1 MSKDVKFNIRL
12 SVDGKDQIV
21 TATAKVKDL
30 AASFNDAQKAAA
42 KAVDAGAKWRE
53 FATAASGT
61 ITSINAIRGALSDL
75 TAESNQFTAAMKEA
89 NTMAGKDGAGFQ
101 QLKKQVSE
109 LSESIPIAR
118 DALAKG
124 LYQVISNGVPE
135 DNWMSYL
142 EKSAK
147 ASVGGLADLQEVV
160 KVTSTVIK
168 NYGLSWE
175 DAEKVQDK
183 IQLTAK
189 NGVTSFEQLA
199 QALPKVASN
208 AASLGIT
215 MDELMG
221 AFATLTG
228 VSGNTQEV
236 ATQIGAVM
244 TALIKPSKEAQ
255 KMADEMGIKFN
266 AAAIKSAGGLREFL
280 TQLDA
285 SVKKYAE
292 SSGMLEKEVYGRL
305 FGSAEALRALS
316 PLTGQLAEKFGENVD
331 AMADSAGTMDQA
343 YETMN
348 SGAAAA
354 TQKIMNMVGGWM
366 DSLAALNSNY
376 MAILNVASSMGVL
389 VMSLFTVG
397 KGLWAAIAAAR
408 TFCTQIGLTA
418 AVQKVAAA
426 GGVRFGAMLKV
437 LSANLKGVAVSAR
450 TAKLALEGAFMATGI
465 GIAIVALT
473 ELISA
478 LSESTDD
485 AADSMDG
492 LKGKSEGLKAAEDA
506 FTQAVAQ
513 AQGEMDREAA
523 ELKKLIDAHDDTKE
537 AVNRL
542 NEKYG
547 DIFGTYKTA
556 AEWYDTLI
564 SKSKEYCLQLGF
576 EAKLNSLYNNKA
588 ALLAELAQ
596 NNENARELAKGGK
609 QYEERYT
616 YDTPDW
622 KKALWDPGNVLYWLR
637 GPSSN
642 IIGEFAWEAAKS
654 LYRGKHTVYT
664 PEFQGYVDRNNE
676 ILKELKETDQA
687 IDVTQRL
694 ADENAQ
700 KAKEKGVN
708 TTGGGGGNTPSTTPT
723 RSHSSVTPTQTEDK
737 RTLEQKLQ
745 DFVRQAQ
752 ARLVELLVS
761 KPQNVVEMVK
771 NIAEK
776 FTLLN
781 KISKAKTQL
790 SAIDDIRTE
799 LANPAELNTI
809 EDHEAR
815 LSYLD
820 ARIKKEAD
828 AKTRQILMDERKA
841 TEDVLEKMKNPPKAE
856 PVLGQQKT
864 LADYDS
870 AIQFYTDK
878 QRTADVSNITELQKV
893 IDRLNKQKDAL
904 MLGTQIPE
912 MQKALD
918 DLGTRGT
925 KEYTLKIQS
934 VGIDAVKDKIKEL
947 NTLLEDTTLNL
958 PDDVRKALE
967 QQLQQWKGTAEDLEE
982 VEKKNAL
989 LTGLQNAAGGIDQL
1003 AQSFAKLNTESK
1015 GLAVAMQ
1022 SVSLAATLTQ
1032 IIAGMI
1038 AANNNSK
1045 LGIWEWIAG
1054 LAAGTAAVVGSITAL
1069 KGVAF
1074 AEGGIVHGPTLGLVG
1089 EYPGASSNPEVIAP
1103 LNKLRS
1109 LIGEDSGYGEVH
1121 FKIAG
1126 PDLEGV
1132 LKRRQKLHNRR

>member
-12 SVDGKDQIV
+12 SVDGKDQVV
-21 TATAKVKDL
+21 TATASVKDMAKSIANVQ
-30 AASFNDAQKAAA
+30 AAVEKN
-42 KAVDAGAKWRE
+42 
-53 FATAASGT
+53 ATAFNKWKDSAMAVSGT
-61 ITSINAIRGALSDL
+61 ITAIQSMRGALSDL

-175 DAEKVQDK
+175 DADKVQDK

-255 KMADEMGIKFN
+255 KMADEMGIKFD

-280 TQLDA
+280 TQLDTA
-285 SVKKYAE
+285 VKKYAE
-292 SSGMLEKEVYGRL
+292 SSGVLEKEVYGRL

-354 TQKIMNMVGGWM
+354 TQKIMNMIGGWM
-366 DSLAALNSNY
+366 DSLAALNGNY

-418 AVQKVAAA
+418 AVQKVAGACS
-426 GGVRFGAMLKV
+426 VRFGAMLKV
-437 LSANLKGVAVSAR
+437 LSANMKGVAVSAR
-450 TAKLALEGAFMATGI
+450 TMKLAIEGALITTGV
-465 GIAIVALT
+465 GAALVV
-473 ELISA
+473 
-478 LSESTDD
+478 LSELVSGLASATDD
-485 AADSMDG
+485 AADSMEGAGAAADT
-492 LKGKSEGLKAAEDA
+492 LKQAEDA
-506 FTQAVAQ
+506 YAQTVAE
-513 AQGEMDREAA
+513 AQIKIDKEIA
-523 ELKKLIDAHDDTKE
+523 ELKKLIDTKADTTA
-537 AVNRL
+537 AVNHL
-542 NEKYG
+542 NSAYG
-547 DIFGTYKTA
+547 KIFGTYKTA
-556 AEWYDTLI
+556 NEWYKVLT
-564 SKSKEYCLQLGF
+564 KNGKAYCQQLGIQAQLMALTQKMA
-576 EAKLNSLYNNKA
+576 ENQAKLDVN
-588 ALLAELAQ
+588 
-596 NNENARELAKGGK
+596 
-609 QYEERYT
+609 
-616 YDTPDW
+616 YD
-622 KKALWDPGNVLYWLR
+622 KRRKLWASGR
-637 GPSSN
+637 
-642 IIGEFAWEAAKS
+642 
-654 LYRGKHTVYT
+654 
-664 PEFQGYVDRNNE
+664 
-676 ILKELKETDQA
+676 
-687 IDVTQRL
+687 
-694 ADENAQ
+694 
-700 KAKEKGVN
+700 AKEKKKVLSGDTGPDGKIYPTQSKVTVDTPEMAALRKEARPLVAEN
-708 TTGGGGGNTPSTTPT
+708 KEYEAQINALTKRAGQFSFDLTVDPDDTGGGGGKGGGKGKGNTAP
-723 RSHSSVTPTQTEDK
+723 EDK
-737 RTLEQKLQ
+737 RTEKQ
-745 DFVRQAQ
+745 
-752 ARLVELLVS
+752 RLRDTAD
-761 KPQNVVEMVK
+761 KADNK
-771 NIAEK
+771 IAELTVNGGSAEEIAK
-776 FTLLN
+776 QT
-781 KISKAKTQL
+781 KIRDEARAKL
-790 SAIDDIRTE
+790 AKYEAFE
-799 LANPAELNTI
+799 LEESNPKDLKSI
-809 EDHEAR
+809 EDYEKR
-815 LSYLD
+815 LSY
-820 ARIKKEAD
+820 IGKKINTAQDDTER
-828 AKTRQILMDERKA
+828 KYWRDERKKA
-841 TEDVLEKMKNPPKAE
+841 EDALEKMKGLSKVA

-870 AIQFYTDK
+870 AIQFYTDE
-878 QRTADVSNITELQKV
+878 QRNADVSNITELQKT
-893 IDRLNKQKDAL
+893 IDTLNKQKDAM

-918 DLGTRGT
+918 ELGARGT

-934 VGIDAVKDKIKEL
+934 VGIDTVRDKIKEL
-947 NTLLEDTTLNL
+947 NTLLEDTALTL
-958 PDDVRKALE
+958 PGAWRDAL
-967 QQLQQWKGTAEDLEE
+967 
-982 VEKKNAL
+982 NAL
-989 LTGLQNAAGGIDQL
+989 LAQWQGVAADLSGVGEQNKKLEGLKSAASSVDQL
-1003 AQSFAKLNTESK
+1003 AQSFSKLSSESK
-1015 GLAVAMQ
+1015 GLATAMQ
-1022 SVSLAATLTQ
+1022 SVSLAATFTQ
-1032 IIAGMI
+1032 IIATMVSKSK
-1038 AANNNSK
+1038 NS
-1045 LGIWEWIAG
+1045 LTVWDWIAG
-1054 LAAGTAAVVGSITAL
+1054 ITAGTAAAISSITAL

-1109 LIGEDSGYGEVH
+1109 LIGEDSGYGEVR
-1121 FKIAG
+1121 FEIAG
-1126 PDLEGV
+1126 DRLEGV

>member
-12 SVDGKDQIV
+12 SVDGKDQVV
-21 TATAKVKDL
+21 TATASVKDM
-30 AASFNDAQKAAA
+30 AKSIAKVQGEVEKNASAFNKWKDSAM
-42 KAVDAGAKWRE
+42 AV
-53 FATAASGT
+53 SGT
-61 ITSINAIRGALSDL
+61 ITAIQSMRGALSDL

-101 QLKKQVSE
+101 QLKEQVSE

-255 KMADEMGIKFN
+255 KMADEMGIKFD

-280 TQLDA
+280 TQLDTA
-285 SVKKYAE
+285 VKKYAE
-292 SSGMLEKEVYGRL
+292 SSGVLEKEVYGRL

-366 DSLAALNSNY
+366 DSLAALNGNY

-418 AVQKVAAA
+418 AVQKVAGACS
-426 GGVRFGAMLKV
+426 VRFGAMLKV
-437 LSANLKGVAVSAR
+437 LSANMKGVAVSAR
-450 TAKLALEGAFMATGI
+450 TMKLAIEGALITTGI
-465 GIAIVALT
+465 GAALVV
-473 ELISA
+473 
-478 LSESTDD
+478 LSELVSGLASATDD
-485 AADSMDG
+485 ASDSMEGAGAAADT
-492 LKGKSEGLKAAEDA
+492 LKQAEDA
-506 FTQAVAQ
+506 YAQTVAE
-513 AQGEMDREAA
+513 AQIKIDKEIA
-523 ELKKLIDAHDDTKE
+523 ELKKLIDTKADTTQ
-537 AVNRL
+537 AVNHL
-542 NEKYG
+542 NSAYG
-547 DIFGTYKTA
+547 KIFGTYKTA
-556 AEWYDTLI
+556 NEWYKVLT
-564 SKSKEYCLQLGF
+564 KNGKAYCQQLGIQAQLMALTQKMA
-576 EAKLNSLYNNKA
+576 ENRAKLDVNYNKRR
-588 ALLAELAQ
+588 Q
-596 NNENARELAKGGK
+596 
-609 QYEERYT
+609 
-616 YDTPDW
+616 
-622 KKALWDPGNVLYWLR
+622 LWASG
-637 GPSSN
+637 
-642 IIGEFAWEAAKS
+642 
-654 LYRGKHTVYT
+654 
-664 PEFQGYVDRNNE
+664 
-676 ILKELKETDQA
+676 
-687 IDVTQRL
+687 
-694 ADENAQ
+694 
-700 KAKEKGVN
+700 KAKEERLVLTTARGSDGEVYPTLSKEIVDTHDMAALRKEARPLVAENRELQAQVDALTKRAGLYSFDLTVDPDN
-708 TTGGGGGNTPSTTPT
+708 TGGGGKGGGKGKGNTAP
-723 RSHSSVTPTQTEDK
+723 EDK
-737 RTLEQKLQ
+737 RTEKQ
-745 DFVRQAQ
+745 
-752 ARLVELLVS
+752 RLRDTAD
-761 KPQNVVEMVK
+761 KADNK
-771 NIAEK
+771 IAELTVNGGSAEEIAK
-776 FTLLN
+776 QT
-781 KISKAKTQL
+781 KIRDEARAKL
-790 SAIDDIRTE
+790 AKYEAFE
-799 LANPAELNTI
+799 LEESNPKDLKSI
-809 EDHEAR
+809 EDYEKR
-815 LSYLD
+815 LSY
-820 ARIKKEAD
+820 IGKKINTAQDDTER
-828 AKTRQILMDERKA
+828 KYWRDERKKA
-841 TEDVLEKMKNPPKAE
+841 EDALEKMKGLSKVA

-870 AIQFYTDK
+870 AIQFYTDE
-878 QRTADVSNITELQKV
+878 QRNADVSNITELQKT
-893 IDRLNKQKDAL
+893 IDTLNKQKDAM

-918 DLGTRGT
+918 ELGTRGT

-934 VGIDAVKDKIKEL
+934 VGIDTVRDKIKEL
-947 NTLLEDTTLNL
+947 NTLLEDTALTL
-958 PDDVRKALE
+958 PGAWRDAL
-967 QQLQQWKGTAEDLEE
+967 
-982 VEKKNAL
+982 NAL
-989 LTGLQNAAGGIDQL
+989 LAQWQGVAADLSGVEEQNKKLEGLKSAASSVDQL
-1003 AQSFAKLNTESK
+1003 AQSFSKLSSESK
-1015 GLAVAMQ
+1015 GLATAMQ
-1022 SVSLAATLTQ
+1022 SVSLAATFTQ
-1032 IIAGMI
+1032 IIATMVSKSK
-1038 AANNNSK
+1038 NS
-1045 LGIWEWIAG
+1045 LTVWDWIAG
-1054 LAAGTAAVVGSITAL
+1054 ITAGTAAAISSITAL

-1109 LIGEDSGYGEVH
+1109 LIGEDSGYGEVR
-1121 FKIAG
+1121 FEIAG
-1126 PDLEGV
+1126 DRLEGV

>member
-12 SVDGKDQIV
+12 SVDGKDQVV
-21 TATAKVKDL
+21 TATANIKDMAKSIAKVQGEVEKN
-30 AASFNDAQKAAA
+30 ASAFNKW
-42 KAVDAGAKWRE
+42 KESAVAV
-53 FATAASGT
+53 SGT
-61 ITSINAIRGALSDL
+61 ITAIQSLRGALSDL

-255 KMADEMGIKFN
+255 KMADEMGIKFD

-280 TQLDA
+280 TQLDTA
-285 SVKKYAE
+285 VKKYAE
-292 SSGMLEKEVYGRL
+292 SSGVLEKEVYGRL

-418 AVQKVAAA
+418 AVQKVAGACS
-426 GGVRFGAMLKV
+426 VRFGAMLKV
-437 LSANLKGVAVSAR
+437 LSANMKGVAVSAR
-450 TAKLALEGAFMATGI
+450 TMKLAIEGALITTGV
-465 GIAIVALT
+465 GAALVV
-473 ELISA
+473 
-478 LSESTDD
+478 LSELVSGLASATDD
-485 AADSMDG
+485 AADSMEGAGAAADT
-492 LKGKSEGLKAAEDA
+492 LKQAEDTYA
-506 FTQAVAQ
+506 QTVAE
-513 AQGEMDREAA
+513 AQIKIDKEIA
-523 ELKKLIDAHDDTKE
+523 ELKKLIDTKADTTA
-537 AVNRL
+537 AVNHL
-542 NEKYG
+542 NSAYG
-547 DIFGTYKTA
+547 KIFGTYKTA
-556 AEWYDTLI
+556 NEWYKVLTKNGKAYCQQLGIQAQLMALTQKMAENQAKLDVNYEKRRKLWASGKAVTKQTTITTSNESGTYTHTLKDPIIEDTKEMAALRDEARPI
-564 SKSKEYCLQLGF
+564 IAENKEYQ
-576 EAKLNSLYNNKA
+576 AQID
-588 ALLAELAQ
+588 ALMRRAGQYSFDLTVDPDDI
-596 NNENARELAKGGK
+596 RGGGDSDKGKGK
-609 QYEERYT
+609 
-616 YDTPDW
+616 
-622 KKALWDPGNVLYWLR
+622 
-637 GPSSN
+637 
-642 IIGEFAWEAAKS
+642 
-654 LYRGKHTVYT
+654 GK
-664 PEFQGYVDRNNE
+664 
-676 ILKELKETDQA
+676 
-687 IDVTQRL
+687 
-694 ADENAQ
+694 NAQ
-700 KAKEKGVN
+700 
-708 TTGGGGGNTPSTTPT
+708 
-723 RSHSSVTPTQTEDK
+723 EDK
-737 RTLEQKLQ
+737 RTEKQKLK
-745 DFVRQAQ
+745 DTVEQADN
-752 ARLVELLVS
+752 
-761 KPQNVVEMVK
+761 K
-771 NIAEK
+771 IAEL
-776 FTLLN
+776 TVN
-781 KISKAKTQL
+781 KGSTEEIAKQTK
-790 SAIDDIRTE
+790 IR
-799 LANPAELNTI
+799 
-809 EDHEAR
+809 DEAR
-815 LSYLD
+815 AKLAKYEAHELEASNPKELKSLEDYEKRLTYLG
-820 ARIKKEAD
+820 KKINTATDDTMRKALQE
-828 AKTRQILMDERKA
+828 ERKK
-841 TEDVLEKMKNPPKAE
+841 TEDAMEKMKNPPKAKFDKFSFKGKE
-856 PVLGQQKT
+856 VKMPFDFMPAITLKKT

-870 AIQFYTDK
+870 VIQFYTDE
-878 QRTADVSNITELQKV
+878 QRNADVSNIVALQKT
-893 IDRLNKQKDAL
+893 IDTLNKQKDAL

-918 DLGTRGT
+918 ELGTRGT

-934 VGIDAVKDKIKEL
+934 VGIDTVRDKIKEL

-967 QQLQQWKGTAEDLEE
+967 PQLQQWKGTAEDLEE

-989 LTGLQNAAGGIDQL
+989 LTGLQTAAGGIDQL

-1015 GLAVAMQ
+1015 GLAAAMQ
-1022 SVSLAATLTQ
+1022 SVSLAAALTQ

-1038 AANNNSK
+1038 KKNNDGA
-1045 LGIWEWIAG
+1045 LTIWDWIAG

-1109 LIGEDSGYGEVH
+1109 LIGEDSGYGEVR
-1121 FKIAG
+1121 FEIAG
-1126 PDLEGV
+1126 DRLEGV

>member
-12 SVDGKDQIV
+12 SVDGKDQVV
-21 TATAKVKDL
+21 TATASVKDMAKSIANVQ
-30 AASFNDAQKAAA
+30 AAVEKN
-42 KAVDAGAKWRE
+42 
-53 FATAASGT
+53 ATAFNKWKDSAMAVSGT
-61 ITSINAIRGALSDL
+61 ITAIQSMRGALSDL

-255 KMADEMGIKFN
+255 KMADEMGIKFD

-280 TQLDA
+280 TQLDTA
-285 SVKKYAE
+285 VKKYAE
-292 SSGMLEKEVYGRL
+292 SSGVLEKEVYGRL

-316 PLTGQLAEKFGENVD
+316 PLTGQLAAKFGENVD

-366 DSLAALNSNY
+366 DSLAALNGNY

-418 AVQKVAAA
+418 AVQKVAGACS
-426 GGVRFGAMLKV
+426 VRFGAMLKV
-437 LSANLKGVAVSAR
+437 LSANMKGVAVSAR
-450 TAKLALEGAFMATGI
+450 TMKLAIEGALITTGI
-465 GIAIVALT
+465 GAALVV
-473 ELISA
+473 
-478 LSESTDD
+478 LSELVSGLASATDD
-485 AADSMDG
+485 ASDSMEGAGAAADT
-492 LKGKSEGLKAAEDA
+492 LKQAEDA
-506 FTQAVAQ
+506 YAQTVAE
-513 AQGEMDREAA
+513 AQIKIDKEIA
-523 ELKKLIDAHDDTKE
+523 ELKKLIDTKADTTQ
-537 AVNRL
+537 AVNHL
-542 NEKYG
+542 NSAYG
-547 DIFGTYKTA
+547 KIFGTYKTA
-556 AEWYDTLI
+556 NEWYKVLT
-564 SKSKEYCLQLGF
+564 KNGKAYCQQLGIQAQLLALTQKMA
-576 EAKLNSLYNNKA
+576 ENRAKLDVNYNKRR
-588 ALLAELAQ
+588 Q
-596 NNENARELAKGGK
+596 
-609 QYEERYT
+609 
-616 YDTPDW
+616 
-622 KKALWDPGNVLYWLR
+622 LWASG
-637 GPSSN
+637 
-642 IIGEFAWEAAKS
+642 
-654 LYRGKHTVYT
+654 
-664 PEFQGYVDRNNE
+664 
-676 ILKELKETDQA
+676 
-687 IDVTQRL
+687 
-694 ADENAQ
+694 
-700 KAKEKGVN
+700 KAKEKKKVLSGDTGPDGKIYPTQSEVTVDTPEMEALRKEARPLVAEN
-708 TTGGGGGNTPSTTPT
+708 KEYEAQINALTKRAGQFSFDLTVDPDDTGGGGGKGGGKGKGNTAP
-723 RSHSSVTPTQTEDK
+723 EDK
-737 RTLEQKLQ
+737 RTEKQ
-745 DFVRQAQ
+745 
-752 ARLVELLVS
+752 RLRDTAD
-761 KPQNVVEMVK
+761 KADNK
-771 NIAEK
+771 IAELTVNGGSAEEIAK
-776 FTLLN
+776 QT
-781 KISKAKTQL
+781 KIRDEARAKL
-790 SAIDDIRTE
+790 AKYEAFE
-799 LANPAELNTI
+799 LEESNPKDLKSI
-809 EDHEAR
+809 EDYEKR
-815 LSYLD
+815 LSY
-820 ARIKKEAD
+820 IGKKINTAQDGTER
-828 AKTRQILMDERKA
+828 KYWQDERKKA
-841 TEDVLEKMKNPPKAE
+841 EDALEKMKGLSKVA

-870 AIQFYTDK
+870 AIQFYTDE
-878 QRTADVSNITELQKV
+878 QRNADVSNITELQKT
-893 IDRLNKQKDAL
+893 IDTLNKQKDAM

-918 DLGTRGT
+918 ELGTRGT

-934 VGIDAVKDKIKEL
+934 VGIDTVRDKIKEL
-947 NTLLEDTTLNL
+947 NTLLEDTALTL
-958 PDDVRKALE
+958 PGAWRDAL
-967 QQLQQWKGTAEDLEE
+967 
-982 VEKKNAL
+982 NAL
-989 LTGLQNAAGGIDQL
+989 LAQWQGVAADLSGVEEQNKKLEGLKSAASSVDQL
-1003 AQSFAKLNTESK
+1003 AQSFSKLSSESK
-1015 GLAVAMQ
+1015 GLATAMQ
-1022 SVSLAATLTQ
+1022 SVSLAATFTQ
-1032 IIAGMI
+1032 IIATMVSKSK
-1038 AANNNSK
+1038 NS
-1045 LGIWEWIAG
+1045 LTVWDWIAG
-1054 LAAGTAAVVGSITAL
+1054 ITAGTAAAISSITAL

-1109 LIGEDSGYGEVH
+1109 LIGEDSGYGEVR
-1121 FKIAG
+1121 FEIAG
-1126 PDLEGV
+1126 DRLEGV

>member
-12 SVDGKDQIV
+12 SVDGKDQVV
-21 TATAKVKDL
+21 TATASVKDMAKSIANVQ
-30 AASFNDAQKAAA
+30 AAVEKN
-42 KAVDAGAKWRE
+42 
-53 FATAASGT
+53 ATAFNKWKDSAMAVSGT
-61 ITSINAIRGALSDL
+61 ITAIQSMRGALSDL

-255 KMADEMGIKFN
+255 KMADEMGIKFD

-280 TQLDA
+280 TQLDTA
-285 SVKKYAE
+285 VKKYAE
-292 SSGMLEKEVYGRL
+292 SSGVLEKEVYGRL

-354 TQKIMNMVGGWM
+354 TQKIMNMIGGWM
-366 DSLAALNSNY
+366 DSLAALNGNY

-418 AVQKVAAA
+418 AVQKVAGACS
-426 GGVRFGAMLKV
+426 VRFGAMLKV
-437 LSANLKGVAVSAR
+437 LSANMKGVAVSAR
-450 TAKLALEGAFMATGI
+450 TMKLAIEGALITTGV
-465 GIAIVALT
+465 GAALVV
-473 ELISA
+473 
-478 LSESTDD
+478 LSELVSGLASATDD
-485 AADSMDG
+485 AADSMEGAGAAADT
-492 LKGKSEGLKAAEDA
+492 LKQAEDA
-506 FTQAVAQ
+506 YAQTVAE
-513 AQGEMDREAA
+513 AQIKIDKEIA
-523 ELKKLIDAHDDTKE
+523 ELKKLIDTKADTTA
-537 AVNRL
+537 AVNHL
-542 NEKYG
+542 NSAYG
-547 DIFGTYKTA
+547 KIFGTYKTA
-556 AEWYDTLI
+556 NEWYKVLT
-564 SKSKEYCLQLGF
+564 KNGKAYCQQLGIQAQLMALTQKMA
-576 EAKLNSLYNNKA
+576 ENQAKLDVN
-588 ALLAELAQ
+588 
-596 NNENARELAKGGK
+596 
-609 QYEERYT
+609 
-616 YDTPDW
+616 YD
-622 KKALWDPGNVLYWLR
+622 KRRKLWASGR
-637 GPSSN
+637 
-642 IIGEFAWEAAKS
+642 
-654 LYRGKHTVYT
+654 
-664 PEFQGYVDRNNE
+664 
-676 ILKELKETDQA
+676 
-687 IDVTQRL
+687 
-694 ADENAQ
+694 
-700 KAKEKGVN
+700 AKEKKKVLSGDTGPDGKIYPTQSKVTVDTPEMAALRKEARPLVAEN
-708 TTGGGGGNTPSTTPT
+708 KEYEAQINALTKRAGQFSFDLTVDPDDTGGGGGKGGGKGKGNTAP
-723 RSHSSVTPTQTEDK
+723 EDK
-737 RTLEQKLQ
+737 RTEKQ
-745 DFVRQAQ
+745 
-752 ARLVELLVS
+752 RLRDTAD
-761 KPQNVVEMVK
+761 KADNK
-771 NIAEK
+771 IAELTVNGGSAEEIAK
-776 FTLLN
+776 QT
-781 KISKAKTQL
+781 KIRDEARAKL
-790 SAIDDIRTE
+790 AKYEAFE
-799 LANPAELNTI
+799 LEESNPKDLKSI
-809 EDHEAR
+809 EDYEKR
-815 LSYLD
+815 LSY
-820 ARIKKEAD
+820 IGKKINTAQDDTER
-828 AKTRQILMDERKA
+828 KYWRDERKKA
-841 TEDVLEKMKNPPKAE
+841 EDALEKMKGLSKVA

-870 AIQFYTDK
+870 AIQFYTDE
-878 QRTADVSNITELQKV
+878 QRNADVSNITELQKT
-893 IDRLNKQKDAL
+893 IDTLNKQKDAM

-918 DLGTRGT
+918 ELGARGT

-934 VGIDAVKDKIKEL
+934 VGIDTVRDKIKEL
-947 NTLLEDTTLNL
+947 NTLLEDTALTL
-958 PDDVRKALE
+958 PGAWRDAL
-967 QQLQQWKGTAEDLEE
+967 
-982 VEKKNAL
+982 NAL
-989 LTGLQNAAGGIDQL
+989 LAQWQGVAADLSGVGEQNKKLEGLKSAASSVDQL
-1003 AQSFAKLNTESK
+1003 AQSFSKLSSESK
-1015 GLAVAMQ
+1015 GLATAMQ
-1022 SVSLAATLTQ
+1022 SVSLAATFTQ
-1032 IIAGMI
+1032 IIATMVSKSK
-1038 AANNNSK
+1038 NS
-1045 LGIWEWIAG
+1045 LTVWDWIAG
-1054 LAAGTAAVVGSITAL
+1054 ITAGTAAAISSITAL

-1109 LIGEDSGYGEVH
+1109 LIGEDSGYGEVR
-1121 FKIAG
+1121 FEIAG
-1126 PDLEGV
+1126 DRLEGV

>member
-12 SVDGKDQIV
+12 SVDGKDQVV
-21 TATAKVKDL
+21 TATSSVKDMAKSIANVQ
-30 AASFNDAQKAAA
+30 AAVEKN
-42 KAVDAGAKWRE
+42 
-53 FATAASGT
+53 ATAFNKWKDSAMAVSGT
-61 ITSINAIRGALSDL
+61 ITAIQSMRGALSDL

-255 KMADEMGIKFN
+255 KMAQEMGIQFN
-266 AAAIKSAGGLREFL
+266 AAAIQTAGGLREFL
-280 TQLDA
+280 TQLDTA
-285 SVKKYAE
+285 VKKYAE
-292 SSGMLEKEVYGRL
+292 SSGVLEKEVYGRL

-354 TQKIMNMVGGWM
+354 TQKIMNMIGGWM
-366 DSLAALNSNY
+366 DSLAALNGNY

-418 AVQKVAAA
+418 AVQKVAGACS
-426 GGVRFGAMLKV
+426 VRFGAMLKV
-437 LSANLKGVAVSAR
+437 LSANMKGVAVSAR
-450 TAKLALEGAFMATGI
+450 TMKLAIEGALITTGV
-465 GIAIVALT
+465 GAALVV
-473 ELISA
+473 
-478 LSESTDD
+478 LSELVSGLASATDD
-485 AADSMDG
+485 AADSMEGAGAAADT
-492 LKGKSEGLKAAEDA
+492 LKQAEDA
-506 FTQAVAQ
+506 YAQTVAE
-513 AQGEMDREAA
+513 AQIKIDKEIA
-523 ELKKLIDAHDDTKE
+523 ELKKLIDTKADTTA
-537 AVNRL
+537 AVNHL
-542 NEKYG
+542 NSAYG
-547 DIFGTYKTA
+547 KIFGTYKTA
-556 AEWYDTLI
+556 NEWYKVLT
-564 SKSKEYCLQLGF
+564 KNGKAYCQQLGIQAQLMALTQKMA
-576 EAKLNSLYNNKA
+576 ENQAKLDVN
-588 ALLAELAQ
+588 
-596 NNENARELAKGGK
+596 
-609 QYEERYT
+609 
-616 YDTPDW
+616 YD
-622 KKALWDPGNVLYWLR
+622 KRRKLWASGR
-637 GPSSN
+637 
-642 IIGEFAWEAAKS
+642 
-654 LYRGKHTVYT
+654 
-664 PEFQGYVDRNNE
+664 
-676 ILKELKETDQA
+676 
-687 IDVTQRL
+687 
-694 ADENAQ
+694 
-700 KAKEKGVN
+700 AKEKKKVLSGDTGPDGKIYPTQSKVTVDTPEMAALRKEARPLVAEN
-708 TTGGGGGNTPSTTPT
+708 KEYEAQINALTKRAGQFSFDLTVDPDDTGGGGGKGGGKGKGNTAP
-723 RSHSSVTPTQTEDK
+723 EDK
-737 RTLEQKLQ
+737 RTEKQ
-745 DFVRQAQ
+745 
-752 ARLVELLVS
+752 RLRDTAD
-761 KPQNVVEMVK
+761 KADNK
-771 NIAEK
+771 IAELTVNGGSAEEIAK
-776 FTLLN
+776 QT
-781 KISKAKTQL
+781 KIRDEARAKL
-790 SAIDDIRTE
+790 AKYEAFE
-799 LANPAELNTI
+799 LEESNPKDLKSI
-809 EDHEAR
+809 EDYEKR
-815 LSYLD
+815 LSY
-820 ARIKKEAD
+820 IGKKINTAQDDTER
-828 AKTRQILMDERKA
+828 KYWRDERKKA
-841 TEDVLEKMKNPPKAE
+841 EDALEKMKGLSKVA

-870 AIQFYTDK
+870 AIQFYTDE
-878 QRTADVSNITELQKV
+878 QRNADVSNITELQKT
-893 IDRLNKQKDAL
+893 IDTLNKQKDAM

-918 DLGTRGT
+918 ELGARGT

-934 VGIDAVKDKIKEL
+934 VGIDTVRDKIKEL
-947 NTLLEDTTLNL
+947 NTLLEDTALTL
-958 PDDVRKALE
+958 PGAWRDAL
-967 QQLQQWKGTAEDLEE
+967 
-982 VEKKNAL
+982 NAL
-989 LTGLQNAAGGIDQL
+989 LAQWQGVAADLSGVGEQNKKLEGLKSAASSVDQL
-1003 AQSFAKLNTESK
+1003 AQSFSKLSSESK
-1015 GLAVAMQ
+1015 GLATAMQ
-1022 SVSLAATLTQ
+1022 SVSLAATFTQ
-1032 IIAGMI
+1032 IIATMVSKSK
-1038 AANNNSK
+1038 NS
-1045 LGIWEWIAG
+1045 LTVWDWIAG
-1054 LAAGTAAVVGSITAL
+1054 ITAGTAAAISSITAL

-1109 LIGEDSGYGEVH
+1109 LIGEDSGYGEVR
-1121 FKIAG
+1121 FEIAG
-1126 PDLEGV
+1126 DRLEGV

>member
-12 SVDGKDQIV
+12 SVDGKDQVV
-21 TATAKVKDL
+21 TATASVKDMAKSIANVQ
-30 AASFNDAQKAAA
+30 AAVEKN
-42 KAVDAGAKWRE
+42 
-53 FATAASGT
+53 ATAFNKWKDSAMAVSGT
-61 ITSINAIRGALSDL
+61 ITAIQSMRGALSDL

-255 KMADEMGIKFN
+255 KMADEMGIKFD

-280 TQLDA
+280 TLLDTA
-285 SVKKYAE
+285 VKKYAE
-292 SSGMLEKEVYGRL
+292 SSGVLEKEVYGRL

-354 TQKIMNMVGGWM
+354 TQKIMNMIGGWM
-366 DSLAALNSNY
+366 DSLAALNGNY

-418 AVQKVAAA
+418 AVQKVAGACS
-426 GGVRFGAMLKV
+426 VRFGAMLKV
-437 LSANLKGVAVSAR
+437 LSANMKGVAVSAR
-450 TAKLALEGAFMATGI
+450 TMKLAIEGALITTGV
-465 GIAIVALT
+465 GAALVV
-473 ELISA
+473 
-478 LSESTDD
+478 LSELVSGLASATDD
-485 AADSMDG
+485 AADSMEGAGAAADT
-492 LKGKSEGLKAAEDA
+492 LKQAEDTYA
-506 FTQAVAQ
+506 QTVAE
-513 AQGEMDREAA
+513 AQIKIDKEIA
-523 ELKKLIDAHDDTKE
+523 ELKKLIDTKADTTA
-537 AVNRL
+537 AVNHL
-542 NEKYG
+542 NSAYG
-547 DIFGTYKTA
+547 KIFGTYKTA
-556 AEWYDTLI
+556 NEWYKVLT
-564 SKSKEYCLQLGF
+564 KNGKAYCQQLGIQAQLMTLTQKMA
-576 EAKLNSLYNNKA
+576 ENQAKLDVNYEKRRKLWASGRAKREGMVLKVVTGPDGETYPTLVKEIVDTPEMA
-588 ALLAELAQ
+588 ALRDEARPIIAENREYQAQ
-596 NNENARELAKGGK
+596 IDALMRRAG
-609 QYEERYT
+609 QYSFDLT
-616 YDTPDW
+616 VDPD
-622 KKALWDPGNVLYWLR
+622 D
-637 GPSSN
+637 
-642 IIGEFAWEAAKS
+642 
-654 LYRGKHTVYT
+654 
-664 PEFQGYVDRNNE
+664 
-676 ILKELKETDQA
+676 
-687 IDVTQRL
+687 
-694 ADENAQ
+694 
-700 KAKEKGVN
+700 
-708 TTGGGGGNTPSTTPT
+708 TGGGGGKGGGKGKGNTAP
-723 RSHSSVTPTQTEDK
+723 EDK
-737 RTLEQKLQ
+737 RTEKQKLK
-745 DFVRQAQ
+745 DTVEQADN
-752 ARLVELLVS
+752 
-761 KPQNVVEMVK
+761 K
-771 NIAEK
+771 IAELTVNGGSAEEIAK
-776 FTLLN
+776 QT
-781 KISKAKTQL
+781 KIRDEARAKL
-790 SAIDDIRTE
+790 AKYEAFE
-799 LANPAELNTI
+799 LEESNPKDLKSI
-809 EDHEAR
+809 EDYEKR
-815 LSYLD
+815 LSY
-820 ARIKKEAD
+820 IGKKINTAQDDTER
-828 AKTRQILMDERKA
+828 KYWRDERKKA
-841 TEDVLEKMKNPPKAE
+841 EDALEKMKGLSKVA

-870 AIQFYTDK
+870 AIQFYTDE
-878 QRTADVSNITELQKV
+878 QRNADVSNITELQKT
-893 IDRLNKQKDAL
+893 IDTLNKQKDAM

-918 DLGTRGT
+918 ELGTRGT

-934 VGIDAVKDKIKEL
+934 VGIDTVRDKIKEL
-947 NTLLEDTTLNL
+947 NTLLEDTALTL
-958 PDDVRKALE
+958 PGAWRDAL
-967 QQLQQWKGTAEDLEE
+967 
-982 VEKKNAL
+982 NAL
-989 LTGLQNAAGGIDQL
+989 LAQWQGVAADLSGVEEQNKKLEGLQSAASSVDQL
-1003 AQSFAKLNTESK
+1003 AQSFSKLSSESK
-1015 GLAVAMQ
+1015 GLATAMQ
-1022 SVSLAATLTQ
+1022 SVSLAATFTQ
-1032 IIAGMI
+1032 IIATMVSKSK
-1038 AANNNSK
+1038 NS
-1045 LGIWEWIAG
+1045 LTVWDWIAG
-1054 LAAGTAAVVGSITAL
+1054 ITAGTAAAISSITAL

-1109 LIGEDSGYGEVH
+1109 LIGEDSGYGEVR
-1121 FKIAG
+1121 FEIAA
-1126 PDLEGV
+1126 DRLEGV

>member
-12 SVDGKDQIV
+12 SVDGKDQVV
-21 TATAKVKDL
+21 TATANIKDMAKSIAKVQGEVEKN
-30 AASFNDAQKAAA
+30 ASAFNKW
-42 KAVDAGAKWRE
+42 KESAVAV
-53 FATAASGT
+53 SGT
-61 ITSINAIRGALSDL
+61 ITAIQSLRGALSDL

-101 QLKKQVSE
+101 QLKKQVSD
-109 LSESIPIAR
+109 LSESIPMAR

-255 KMADEMGIKFN
+255 KMADEMGIKFD
-266 AAAIKSAGGLREFL
+266 AADIKSAGGLREFL
-280 TQLDA
+280 TQLDTA
-285 SVKKYAE
+285 VKKYAE
-292 SSGMLEKEVYGRL
+292 SSGVLEKEVYGRL

-418 AVQKVAAA
+418 AVQKVAGACS
-426 GGVRFGAMLKV
+426 VRFGAMLKV
-437 LSANLKGVAVSAR
+437 LSANMKGVAVSAR
-450 TAKLALEGAFMATGI
+450 TMKLAIEGALITTGI
-465 GIAIVALT
+465 GAALVV
-473 ELISA
+473 
-478 LSESTDD
+478 LSELVSGLADSTDD
-485 AADSMDG
+485 AADSMG
-492 LKGKSEGLKAAEDA
+492 ELEEKENHLQFAQDA
-506 FTQAVAQ
+506 FTQAASE
-513 AQGEMDREAA
+513 AQGAILKEASDLK
-523 ELKKLIDAHDDTKE
+523 ELMDAHEDTTA

-556 AEWYDTLI
+556 AAWYDTLI
-564 SKSKEYCLQLGF
+564 NKSEAYCMQLGY
-576 EAKLNSLYNNKA
+576 EAEIEALYKQKA
-588 ALLAELAQ
+588 ALEIKRR
-596 NNENARELAKGGK
+596 NN
-609 QYEERYT
+609 
-616 YDTPDW
+616 
-622 KKALWDPGNVLYWLR
+622 
-637 GPSSN
+637 
-642 IIGEFAWEAAKS
+642 
-654 LYRGKHTVYT
+654 KHTREKIEAEGADQVMLNT
-664 PEFQGYVDRNNE
+664 SILPPKPHTLLDEWSGNE
-676 ILKELKETDQA
+676 KAKPRFAPGSVPHTTGIATKEYADVMHEGIDILQQLIEVNDKLKTAKELKK
-687 IDVTQRL
+687 
-694 ADENAQ
+694 ENGQ
-700 KAKEKGVN
+700 KLKEQGVN
-708 TTGGGGGNTPSTTPT
+708 FKGGGNTPSTSPT
-723 RSHSSVTPTQTEDK
+723 RSHAQSSSNNTPTATEDK
-737 RTLEQKLQ
+737 RAEKQ
-745 DFVRQAQ
+745 
-752 ARLVELLVS
+752 RLRDTAD
-761 KPQNVVEMVK
+761 KADNK
-771 NIAEK
+771 IAELTVNGGSAEEIAK
-776 FTLLN
+776 QT
-781 KISKAKTQL
+781 KIRDEARAKL
-790 SAIDDIRTE
+790 KKYEAFE
-799 LANPAELNTI
+799 LEESNPKDLKSI
-809 EDHEAR
+809 EDYEKR
-815 LSYLD
+815 LSY
-820 ARIKKEAD
+820 IGKKINTAQDDTER
-828 AKTRQILMDERKA
+828 KYWRDERKKA
-841 TEDVLEKMKNPPKAE
+841 EDALEKMKELPKVA

-870 AIQFYTDK
+870 AIQFYTDE
-878 QRTADVSNITELQKV
+878 QRNADVSNITELQKT
-893 IDRLNKQKDAL
+893 IDTLNKQKDAM

-918 DLGTRGT
+918 ELGARGT

-934 VGIDAVKDKIKEL
+934 VGIDTVRDKIKEL

-989 LTGLQNAAGGIDQL
+989 LTGLQTAAGGIDQL

-1015 GLAVAMQ
+1015 GLAAAMQ
-1022 SVSLAATLTQ
+1022 SVSLAAALTQ

-1038 AANNNSK
+1038 KKNNDGA
-1045 LGIWEWIAG
+1045 LTIWDWIAG

-1109 LIGEDSGYGEVH
+1109 LIGEDSGYGEVR
-1121 FKIAG
+1121 FEIAG
-1126 PDLEGV
+1126 DRLEGV

>member
-12 SVDGKDQIV
+12 SVDGKDQVV
-21 TATAKVKDL
+21 TATASVKDMAKSIANVQ
-30 AASFNDAQKAAA
+30 AAVEKNASAFNKWKDSAM
-42 KAVDAGAKWRE
+42 AV
-53 FATAASGT
+53 SGT
-61 ITSINAIRGALSDL
+61 ITAIQSMRGALSDL

-255 KMADEMGIKFN
+255 KMADEMGIKFD

-280 TQLDA
+280 TQLDTA
-285 SVKKYAE
+285 VKKYAE
-292 SSGMLEKEVYGRL
+292 SSGVLEKEVYGRL

-316 PLTGQLAEKFGENVD
+316 PLTGQLAAKFGENVD

-354 TQKIMNMVGGWM
+354 TQKIMNMIGGWM
-366 DSLAALNSNY
+366 DSLAALNGNY

-408 TFCTQIGLTA
+408 TFCTQIGLTT

-426 GGVRFGAMLKV
+426 CSVRFGAMLKV
-437 LSANLKGVAVSAR
+437 LSANMKGVAVSAR
-450 TAKLALEGAFMATGI
+450 TMKLAIEGALITTGV
-465 GIAIVALT
+465 GAALVV
-473 ELISA
+473 
-478 LSESTDD
+478 LSELVSGLASATDD
-485 AADSMDG
+485 AADGMEELAGGVDEVQQAQETFSQ
-492 LKGKSEGLKAAEDA
+492 AAGE
-506 FTQAVAQ
+506 AQ
-513 AQGEMDREAA
+513 AAIDKDVT
-523 ELKKLIDAHDDTKE
+523 ELKKLIDAHADTTA
-537 AVNRL
+537 AVHTL

-564 SKSKEYCLQLGF
+564 SKSKEYCMQLGY
-576 EAKLNSLYNNKA
+576 EAMLKQLYTQKAGHETKAELLKQQQRELIQHGGGYDIRYEIEQEGGNATGITLAGGSYTPYAADRGGKIVQKRYATNALLKLQNAEAAERRQAA
-588 ALLAELAQ
+588 ALDKEIATGE
-596 NNENARELAKGGK
+596 K
-609 QYEERYT
+609 
-616 YDTPDW
+616 
-622 KKALWDPGNVLYWLR
+622 LR
-637 GPSSN
+637 D
-642 IIGEFAWEAAKS
+642 ES
-654 LYRGKHTVYT
+654 LQK
-664 PEFQGYVDRNNE
+664 
-676 ILKELKETDQA
+676 LKEQ
-687 IDVTQRL
+687 
-694 ADENAQ
+694 N
-700 KAKEKGVN
+700 VN
-708 TTGGGGGNTPSTTPT
+708 VKGGGGNTPSTTPT
-723 RSHSSVTPTQTEDK
+723 RSHSSNAPQQQQEQQEQEDK
-737 RTLEQKLQ
+737 RTTEQKLQ
-745 DFVRQAQ
+745 DQMRAAQNKYVELHLTQPQSIEEQMQLQAQ
-752 ARLVELLVS
+752 MI
-761 KPQNVVEMVK
+761 K
-771 NIAEK
+771 
-776 FTLLN
+776 
-781 KISKAKTQL
+781 QL
-790 SAIDDIRTE
+790 SIIDEAKKGLAQIARIRDD
-799 LANPAELNTI
+799 LANPSKLQSI
-809 EDHEAR
+809 EDYNAR
-815 LSYLD
+815 LSYIDNRLQTAQTD
-820 ARIKKEAD
+820 AERTALLK
-828 AKTRQILMDERKA
+828 ERKEV
-841 TEDVLEKMKNPPKAE
+841 EDALDKMKELPKVA

-870 AIQFYTDK
+870 AIQFYTDE
-878 QRTADVSNITELQKV
+878 QRNADVNNITELQKT
-893 IDRLNKQKDAL
+893 IDTLNKQKDAM
-904 MLGTQIPE
+904 MLGTRLPG
-912 MQKALD
+912 MQQELA

-925 KEYTLKIQS
+925 KEYTLKLQE
-934 VGIDAVKDKIKEL
+934 VGIDTVKDKIKEL

-958 PDDVRKALE
+958 PDAWRDALAQLLE
-967 QQLQQWKGTAEDLEE
+967 QWKAASDDLTG
-982 VEKKNAL
+982 VEKENKKL
-989 LTGLQNAAGGIDQL
+989 EGLKSAASSVDQL
-1003 AQSFAKLNTESK
+1003 AQSFSKLSSESK

-1022 SVSLAATLTQ
+1022 SVSLAATFTQ
-1032 IIAGMI
+1032 IIATMV
-1038 AANNNSK
+1038 SK
-1045 LGIWEWIAG
+1045 SKSSITVWDWIAG
-1054 LAAGTAAVVGSITAL
+1054 ITAGTAAAISSITAL

-1109 LIGEDSGYGEVH
+1109 LIGEGSGYGEVR
-1121 FKIAG
+1121 FEIAG
-1126 PDLEGV
+1126 DRLEGV